1 MKIGVFLKQ
10 VPDTETKIRITGD
23 GGGIETGDIKW
34 IVNPYDEYAVEA
46 GLRLKEAAGG
56 EVVVVSLGAARTLD
70 AARTAL
76 AMGADR
82 AVILD
87 DDAFQ
92 GGDALATARA
102 LAKVAEKEEFDVV
115 FAGRQAIDSDDS
127 QVPQIVAGLLAW
139 PHATWITSFEHDGDS
154 ATIKRAIGGGAVEVA
169 KVRLPA
175 VFTCNKGLNEP
186 RYASLPGIMKA
197 KSKPVARYT
206 PADLD
211 LDGQAGADGAAVRL
225 FNYHMPPPRPAG
237 RILEGETADQV
248 KELVRL
254 LREEAKVL

>member
-10 VPDTETKIRITGD
+10 VPDTETKIRIMPD
-23 GGGIETGDIKW
+23 AAGIESGDVKW
-34 IVNPYDEYAVEA
+34 IVNPYDEFAVEA
-46 GLRLKEAAGG
+46 GLRLKEATGG
-56 EVVVVSLGAARTLD
+56 EVVVISLGQARTLD

-87 DDAFQ
+87 DDGFS
-92 GGDALATARA
+92 GGDSLATARA
-102 LAKVAEKEEFDVV
+102 LAAAVQKEGLDIV
-115 FAGRQAIDSDDS
+115 FAGRQAIDHDNS
-127 QVPQIVAGLLAW
+127 QVPQIVAGLLDW

-154 ATIKRAIGGGAVEVA
+154 ATIKRAIGGGKVEVA
-169 KVRLPA
+169 KVALPA

-197 KSKPVARYT
+197 KSKPVVRYS
-206 PADLD
+206 PVDLD
-211 LDGQAGADGAAVRL
+211 LDGEVGAQGSAVR
-225 FNYHMPPPRPAG
+225 FFDYHMPPPRPEG
-237 RILEGETADQV
+237 RILEGETPERV

>member
-10 VPDTETKIRITGD
+10 VPDTETKIRITED
-23 GGGIETGDIKW
+23 AGGIETGDIKW
-34 IVNPYDEYAVEA
+34 IVNPYDELAVEA

-87 DDAFQ
+87 ADGFQ
-92 GGDALATARA
+92 GGDALSTARA
-102 LAKVAEKEEFDVV
+102 LSKVAEKEEFDIV
-115 FAGRQAIDSDDS
+115 FGGRQAIDSDDS
-127 QVPQIVAGLLAW
+127 QVPQIVAGLLGW
-139 PHATWITSFEHDGDS
+139 PHATWITSFEHDGES
-154 ATIKRAIGGGAVEVA
+154 ATIKRAIGGGSVEVA
-169 KVRLPA
+169 KVSLPA

-206 PADLD
+206 PSDLD
-211 LDGQAGADGAAVRL
+211 LEGETGADGAAVRL
-225 FNYHMPPPRPAG
+225 SNYHLPPPRPAG
-237 RILEGETADQV
+237 RILEGETNDQV

>member
-1 MKIGVFLKQ
+1 VKIGVFLKQ
-10 VPDTETKIRITGD
+10 VPDTETKIRINGD
-23 GGGIETGDIKW
+23 GDGIEAGDIKW
-34 IVNPYDEYAVEA
+34 IVNPYDEFAVEA
-46 GLRLKEAAGG
+46 GLQLKEAAGG
-56 EVVVVSLGAARTLD
+56 EVVILSLGAARSLD

-87 DDAFQ
+87 DDGFA

-102 LAKVAEKEEFDVV
+102 LARAVEKEGLDVV
-115 FAGRQAIDSDDS
+115 FAGRQAIDHDNS
-127 QVPQIVAGLLAW
+127 QVPQIVAGLLGW
-139 PHATWITSFEHDGDS
+139 PHATWITSFEHEGDT
-154 ATIKRAIGGGAVEVA
+154 ATIKRAIGGGSVEVA
-169 KVRLPA
+169 KVSLPA
-175 VFTCNKGLNEP
+175 VFSCNKGLNEP

-197 KSKPVARYT
+197 KSKPVTRYT

-211 LDGQAGADGAAVRL
+211 LAGQCGAEGSSVRL
-225 FNYHMPPPRPAG
+225 FDYHMPPPRPDG
-237 RILEGETADQV
+237 RILEGDTAEQV

>member
-10 VPDTETKIRITGD
+10 VPDTETKIRVNGSGD
-23 GGGIETGDIKW
+23 GIETGDIKW
-34 IVNPYDEYAVEA
+34 IVNPYDEYAVEQA
-46 GLRLKEAAGG
+46 LRVKEASGG

-87 DDAFQ
+87 DEAFQ

-102 LAKVAEKEEFDVV
+102 LAKVAEKEEFDLV
-115 FAGRQAIDSDDS
+115 FGGRQAIDSDDS
-127 QVPQIVAGLLAW
+127 QVPQIAAGLLGW
-139 PHATWITSFEHDGDS
+139 PHATWITGFEQGDGS
-154 ATIKRAIGGGAVEVA
+154 VTIRRAIGGGTVEVA
-169 KVRLPA
+169 RVTLPA

-197 KSKPVARYT
+197 KSKPVARYS
-206 PADLD
+206 PGDLG
-211 LDGQAGADGAAVRL
+211 LEGSIGNDGAAVRL
-225 FNYHMPPPRPAG
+225 SNYRLPPPRPDG
-237 RILEGETADQV
+237 RLLQGETGDQV